1 MPQIIVSQ
9 EVQRV
14 LKAISDPEWV
24 AGPFGGTGEEQV
36 LRVVTEAQEL
46 WELTKP
52 FCSSLQVAARWGGT
66 RRAGAVGQR
75 DPGLPP
81 DRQQDRGRGPV
92 ATGAS
97 ASAGNG
103 LGAWLLPRERGRPQV
118 GQPQG
123 AAGRQHH
130 PGPVRVKT
138 VRPAGGDG
146 PLQAFDQTD
155 WTTNTLARAGQS
167 GKPFA
172 EALED
177 LTQERVGKFHTPV
190 AEWL

>member
-36 LRVVTEAQEL
+36 LRVVTEAQGL

-52 FCSSLQVAARWGGT
+52 FCSSLQVAARWGGHPT
-66 RRAGAVGQR
+66 GWR
-75 DPGLPP
+75 
-81 DRQQDRGRGPV
+81 RGP
-92 ATGAS
+92 TGSGPSSRPPARSRAAS
-97 ASAGNG
+97 SRYWRFGICREWSRG
-103 LGAWLLPRERGRPQV
+103 WLLPRERGRPQV

-146 PLQAFDQTD
+146 PLQAFDHTD